1 MFVCQR
7 SSLGWRYDLDS
18 NICTISHTNL
28 GKIFYRLLLLSW
40 KCYIILQS
48 AWDLARTAQLME
60 ERRRVILANLESRIK
75 TSAEREF
82 YARNLIRK
90 ELVEKANNGDV
101 EGIKVILTEVAEEA
115 AKSGGKPRAT
125 VDVRN
130 DSGQSLLSI
139 AAQHDYVD
147 LAQWLLTYYKDLD
160 KDRWDLAEGEISTEA
175 KIFKPNVNSRDL
187 KGWTCV
193 CIAVFHDSR
202 KVLKLLLE
210 NGGDPN
216 IRSSYNKNAWD
227 LAKVGIFSFAMLC
240 CRGCDNFFLSV
251 WVVSHAVSHP
261 CTAKNVY
268 FCCFYSLL
276 YN

>member
-1 MFVCQR
+1 
-7 SSLGWRYDLDS
+7 
-18 NICTISHTNL
+18 
-28 GKIFYRLLLLSW
+28 
-40 KCYIILQS
+40 
-48 AWDLARTAQLME
+48 ME

-90 ELVEKANNGDV
+90 ELVEKANNGDM

-125 VDVRN
+125 VEVRN

-227 LAKVGIFSFAMLC
+227 LAKVSI
-240 CRGCDNFFLSV
+240 
-251 WVVSHAVSHP
+251 
-261 CTAKNVY
+261 Y
-268 FCCFYSLL
+268 
-276 YN
+276 